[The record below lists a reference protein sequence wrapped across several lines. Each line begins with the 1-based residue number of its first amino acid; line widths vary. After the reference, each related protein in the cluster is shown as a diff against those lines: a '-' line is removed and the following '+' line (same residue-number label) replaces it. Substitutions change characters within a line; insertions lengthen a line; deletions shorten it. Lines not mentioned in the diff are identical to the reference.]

1 MILHVSPR
9 LVDNGD
15 RCSGTLLQLKEGPE
29 MSVKNRSTSLLW
41 LGSILS
47 VLVIAQGFAS
57 QPPANPS
64 VAAGVTFFYYD
75 DLDEAADWYENKLG
89 LKKLTDEGWV
99 VIFELTDS
107 SHLGLVNAT
116 EGSLKPTENKGAM
129 FSIDTAELEAW
140 HEKLKDIDG
149 INMRQGMQE
158 STNGMIEVFSITD
171 PGGYIIEFFRWRSHR
186 PEAKKYSR

>member
-1 MILHVSPR
+1 
-9 LVDNGD
+9 
-15 RCSGTLLQLKEGPE
+15 
-29 MSVKNRSTSLLW
+29 MSVKNRSISLLW
-41 LGSILS
+41 LGLILS

-89 LKKLTDEGWV
+89 LIKLTDEGWV

-140 HEKLKDIDG
+140 HEKLKDVEG
-149 INMRQGMQE
+149 INMKQGIQE
-158 STNGMIEVFSITD
+158 STNGMIEVFSIMD

>member
-1 MILHVSPR
+1 MILHVSPG

>member
-1 MILHVSPR
+1 MILHVSPG

-15 RCSGTLLQLKEGPE
+15 RCSGTPIQLKEGQE